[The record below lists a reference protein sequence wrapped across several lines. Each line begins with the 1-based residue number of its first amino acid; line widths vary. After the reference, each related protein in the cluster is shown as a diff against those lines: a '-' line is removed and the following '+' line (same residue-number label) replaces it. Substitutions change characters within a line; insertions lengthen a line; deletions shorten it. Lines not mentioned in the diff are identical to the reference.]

1 MNKFEL
7 NYANTEYSD
16 RHKKGD
22 MMNKPKQTPIEWHS
36 WDELVSFFKGYFEH
50 FGDDISGIDEDTF
63 KRMVKTIWRF
73 SQVVAFR
80 DGMNFQNEQTPSF
93 KEQLQGWFKE
103 IKRYN
108 ENERDE
114 TFPDII
120 TPNDIWH
127 SVLGDTSYSED
138 SRAL

>member
-7 NYANTEYSD
+7 NYANTEYYD
-16 RHKKGD
+16 RHKNCD
-22 MMNKPKQTPIEWHS
+22 TINKPKQTPIEWHT
-36 WDELVSFFKGYFEH
+36 WDELVTFFQGYFEH
-50 FGDDISGIDEDTF
+50 FGDDISGIDKGTF

-80 DGMNFQNEQTPSF
+80 DGMDFQKEQTPSF
-93 KEQLQGWFKE
+93 REQLQGWFKD
-103 IKRYN
+103 IQRHN
-108 ENERDE
+108 ESEWDE
-114 TFPDII
+114 TFPDTF

-127 SVLGDTSYSED
+127 SVLGDTSYLED

>member
-16 RHKKGD
+16 RHKNCVT
-22 MMNKPKQTPIEWHS
+22 MNKPKQSPIEWHS

-73 SQVVAFR
+73 SNVAAFR
-80 DGMNFQNEQTPSF
+80 DGMSFQKEQTPSF
-93 KEQLQGWFKE
+93 KEQLQGWFKD
-103 IKRYN
+103 IQRHN
-108 ENERDE
+108 ESEMDE
-114 TFPDII
+114 TFPDTI

>member
-1 MNKFEL
+1 MDKFEL

-73 SQVVAFR
+73 SNVAAFR
-80 DGMNFQNEQTPSF
+80 DGMNFQKEQTPSF
-93 KEQLQGWFKE
+93 REQLQDWFKE
-103 IKRYN
+103 IQRHN
-108 ENERDE
+108 ESESNE
-114 TFPDII
+114 TFPDTI

-127 SVLGDTSYSED
+127 SVLGDSSYSED